1 MLELDAT
8 YAEDIVDTLRE
19 PLLVLDEGLRV
30 RSANRAFY
38 RAFRVSRADTEGQLV
53 YRLGNGQWDSPALR
67 TLLETVV
74 PANSSFD
81 GFELAHDFP
90 VIGPRVMLLNARR
103 MRPGPHAGF
112 LVLAIEDVTELR
124 QAAEVVARAAADVAE
139 AHRRM
144 SEDLRA
150 AARIQATYL
159 PHAPPDVAGVTFA
172 WAYRPCTELGGDGLN
187 VVPLGP
193 GRVGLFVLDAS
204 GHGVSAALLAV
215 SISRVL
221 SPPPSPPSILG
232 AAAEPATPATVAGRL
247 NELFPFD
254 MATHQFAT
262 LVYGILDVPRR
273 EFRFVAAGHPGP
285 VHQPAGGPPTV
296 LDHPGYPVGLAE
308 GPYSDRCVRLGGG
321 DRLYLYSDGVPEA
334 MCPAGNLF
342 GVGRFLA
349 AVARGRSTPLATA
362 VAAIQTDVEQWCG
375 PAGPPDDVSILAL
388 ELSPRHGG

>member
-1 MLELDAT
+1 MFELDAT

-38 RAFRVSRADTEGQLV
+38 RAFQVSRTDTEGQLV

-67 TLLETVV
+67 TLLETII

-90 VIGPRVMLLNARR
+90 AIGPRVMVLNARR

-112 LVLAIEDVTELR
+112 LVLAMEDVTELR

-150 AARIQATYL
+150 AARVQAAYL
-159 PHAPPDVAGVTFA
+159 PDVPPAVAGAAFA
-172 WAYRPCTELGGDGLN
+172 WAYRPCAELGGDGLN
-187 VVPLGP
+187 VIPLGA
-193 GRVGLFVLDAS
+193 GQVRLFVLDAS

-215 SISRVL
+215 SIGRVL
-221 SPPPSPPSILG
+221 SPPPGPPSILG
-232 AAAEPATPATVAGRL
+232 AAAEPATPAAVAARL

-285 VHQPAGGPPTV
+285 VHQPAGGEPVV

-308 GPYSDRCVRLGGG
+308 GPYTDQLVRLATG
-321 DRLYLYSDGVPEA
+321 DRLYLYSDGVTEA
-334 MCPAGNLF
+334 MSPDGHLF
-342 GVGRFLA
+342 GIGRFLA
-349 AVARGRSTPLATA
+349 AIARVRSMPLA
-362 VAAIQTDVEQWCG
+362 AAASALRADVEQWSG
-375 PAGPPDDVSILAL
+375 PAGPPDDVSIVAV
-388 ELSPRHGG
+388 ELSPPHGG